1 MVITATGKV
10 LGVNKSTEKKE
21 VSSASDEEYKRRL
34 FEVAHY
40 NYKEIAEVRLNKI
53 NHQLNLLM
61 QMQQLN
67 HAQYTKKDVQSLIS
81 DIQHTL
87 NVVEDYL
94 LVTCV
99 EEL

>member
-21 VSSASDEEYKRRL
+21 VSSASYEEYKRRL

-40 NYKEIAEVRLNKI
+40 NYKKIAEVRLNKI

-99 EEL
+99 EEP